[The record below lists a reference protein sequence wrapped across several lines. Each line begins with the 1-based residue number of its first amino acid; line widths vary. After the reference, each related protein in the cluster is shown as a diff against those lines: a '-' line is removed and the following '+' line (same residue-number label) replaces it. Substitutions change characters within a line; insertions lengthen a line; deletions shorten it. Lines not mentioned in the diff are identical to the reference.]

1 MSFFWLR
8 MQSRIACY
16 IELWYVL
23 LWGFPDGSAV
33 KNPPAMQETQKMWVP
48 VLGQED
54 PLESDTATCSSILF
68 FFFFIFKIYKIVLV
82 LPNIKMNPPQGNLE
96 GYSPRGHKESAN

>member
-33 KNPPAMQETQKMWVP
+33 KNPPAMQETQETWVRT
-48 VLGQED
+48 LSQED
-54 PLESDTATCSSILF
+54 PLEEELATYSSIL
-68 FFFFIFKIYKIVLV
+68 
-82 LPNIKMNPPQGNLE
+82 
-96 GYSPRGHKESAN
+96 A